1 MSNYAWLVTE
11 FADWTHRAD
20 LSAKLATFI
29 TLAEAKIN
37 RRLNIA
43 PKEIEV
49 PLVMVP
55 GSRFVTLPT
64 DMSEPLALWI
74 NTSQPRRE
82 IDWVIPTAL
91 PVNTELSGEPWYV
104 AIDGASLAFERL
116 ADAAHSLT
124 FRYVQ
129 DTALTAIN
137 TTNALIARSPDLYLF
152 GVLDQAAKYMQD
164 DARAPQWKREFMR
177 CLAEVAAEQS
187 RSKSVA
193 PLFTDVPV
201 SLTGNMNRTRRY

>member
-1 MSNYAWLVTE
+1 MSDYAWLVTE

-20 LSAKLATFI
+20 LSSKLATFI

-49 PLVMVP
+49 PLVTVLN
-55 GSRFVTLPT
+55 SRYVVLPT
-64 DMSEPLALWI
+64 DMSQPLGLWI
-74 NTSQPRRE
+74 TNVQPRRA
-82 IDWVIPTAL
+82 IDWTIPTTL
-91 PVNTELSGEPWYV
+91 PVDTSLHGEPYYV
-104 AIDGASLAFERL
+104 AIDGANLAFDRL
-116 ADAAHSLT
+116 ADAVYPLT

-129 DTALTAIN
+129 DTGLTATN

-152 GVLDQAAKYMQD
+152 GVLDQASKYMQD

-177 CLAEVAAEQS
+177 CLAEVAAEYN
-187 RSKSVA
+187 RSKSIA
-193 PLFTDVPV
+193 PLYTDVPV